1 MVITTRLHG
10 VASKKTVC
18 AMFFLSLAE
27 LKLAHVASV
36 LGIDLVLSTEINN
49 T

>member
-1 MVITTRLHG
+1 MVITTRLNG
-10 VASKKTVC
+10 VASKKSVC
-18 AMFFLSLAE
+18 IIFFLSLAE

-36 LGIDLVLSTEINN
+36 LGIDLLLSTEINN